1 MHWVPGGGAA
11 AVNTSSSPEPHTL
24 ELEVGA
30 YTTDAPAA
38 PACYKDADK
47 LVEKLRWVDGKQ

>member
-1 MHWVPGGGAA
+1 MPGGGAA